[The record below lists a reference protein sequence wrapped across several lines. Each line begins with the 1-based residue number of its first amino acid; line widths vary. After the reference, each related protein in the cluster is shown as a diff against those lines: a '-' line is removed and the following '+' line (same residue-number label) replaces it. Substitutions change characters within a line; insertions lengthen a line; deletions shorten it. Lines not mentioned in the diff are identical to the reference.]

1 MKWTLRIVLLA
12 LLISLG
18 AWSWFYLHPSPQ
30 EAIRRQLN
38 GLAEAASF
46 EAGEGLIGC
55 ASASQRVA
63 GYFTTEVTMNIEP
76 RGIFPEQFSRVEIA
90 EQALFL
96 RMQKGIRSF
105 KVKILDPV
113 ITMGADN
120 KSAIVEVTLHAETEG
135 EKHLIVQEMKFM
147 MRAVEEDWLIL
158 RMETVRTL
166 NRAPVLRPIE
176 LFPAT

>member
-1 MKWTLRIVLLA
+1 MKWTLRIALLA
-12 LLISLG
+12 LLLGLG
-18 AWSWFYLHPSPQ
+18 AWLWFYLHPSPQ

-46 EAGEGLIGC
+46 EAGEGLIGR

-63 GYFTTEVTMNIEP
+63 GYFATEVTMNIE
-76 RGIFPEQFSRVEIA
+76 ISRVEIA
-90 EQALFL
+90 EQALYL

-147 MRAVEEDWLIL
+147 MRAVEDDWLIL